1 MMPHM
6 REELKG
12 IKNLPIDEIRPY
24 EIKDEGID
32 DDVYSEK
39 RRTYYL
45 GYMNLGPEYKRDEN
59 WVRCFELAQKWE
71 RKT

>member
-6 REELKG
+6 KEELKE
-12 IKNLPIDEIRPY
+12 IENLPIDEIRPY

-39 RRTYYL
+39 RRTYYSGCMSL
-45 GYMNLGPEYKRDEN
+45 GLEYKQDEN
-59 WVRCFELAQKWE
+59 WVRSFELAQKWG